1 MAETTD
7 KSKTKKVILFIIA
20 VIIIILACLY
30 GCIAKGKSAPSA
42 QATEVSQP
50 AQASIESAAPAQPAP
65 APAPAKLAEPAK
77 PAPQQSIFPDNSA
90 DSPVTEK

>member
-42 QATEVSQP
+42 QTTEVS
-50 AQASIESAAPAQPAP
+50 QPAP
-65 APAPAKLAEPAK
+65 APAPAKPAEPAK

>member
-1 MAETTD
+1 M
-7 KSKTKKVILFIIA
+7 
-20 VIIIILACLY
+20 
-30 GCIAKGKSAPSA
+30 AKGKSTPAAQTTSAPAPA
-42 QATEVSQP
+42 QAT
-50 AQASIESAAPAQPAP
+50 IESASPAQP

>member
-20 VIIIILACLY
+20 VIIVILACLY

-42 QATEVSQP
+42 QTTEVSQP
-50 AQASIESAAPAQPAP
+50 AQATIESASPAQPAP
-65 APAPAKLAEPAK
+65 APAKPAEPTK